1 MRDRGTLWFAHII
14 VAIGLVLVG
23 NAAVGGSL
31 PELTYTPVAPGITY
45 AEGRIAE
52 GALDDSA
59 HEIRV
64 VRIRRD
70 EPTVTLDAAAAFGV
84 IPGVAT
90 LTDILARE
98 SESGDRIVA
107 AVNADFF
114 RMSGQTQE
122 GLMLGTMVGGGELIR
137 TNRQQ
142 ECFYLTDDG
151 TAGIGKLEIGGEV
164 GVRGWSAPVTGVNCD
179 PAEDGVTLYT
189 ASWGWPVDGPFAVA
203 EFGDGPLRSQGQWA
217 GHVARRLRAN
227 QKRVP
232 TGAEVFIVA
241 RGEAAV
247 GAPTLHKADPIS
259 LHLAATGLS
268 EPVQMAVGGR
278 AVLVKGGM
286 VAATERGST
295 DRQHPRTAIGY
306 NEGEVILFTCDGRQ
320 PDWSVGLYLD
330 QMAAVLLELGC
341 SEALN
346 LDGGG
351 STTMIVDGRVAN
363 RPSGGIQRMISNAV
377 LVRSSAGV
385 GGF

>member
-1 MRDRGTLWFAHII
+1 MRDRRTLWFAHII

-23 NAAVGGSL
+23 AAAVGDSL
-31 PELTYTPVAPGITY
+31 PGLTYTPVAPGITY
-45 AEGRIAE
+45 TEGRIAE

-70 EPTVTLDAAAAFGV
+70 EPTVMLDAAAAFGA

-90 LTDILARE
+90 LTNILARE
-98 SESGDRIVA
+98 AASGDRIVA

-114 RMSGQTQE
+114 RMSGQTRE
-122 GLMLGTMVGGGELIR
+122 GLMLGTMVGRGELIR

-151 TAGIGKLEIGGEV
+151 TPGIGKLEIGGEV
-164 GVRGWSAPVTGVNCD
+164 HARGWSGPVMGVNCD

-189 ASWGWPVDGPFAVA
+189 AAWGWPVDGPFAVA
-203 EFGDGPLRSQGQWA
+203 ESGDGPLRSQGQWA
-217 GHVARRLRAN
+217 GHVVRRLRAN

-247 GAPTLHKADPIS
+247 GAPTLHKGDPIS

-278 AVLVKGGM
+278 VVLVKNGM
-286 VAATERGST
+286 VAASERGSN

-306 NEGEVILFTCDGRQ
+306 NESEIVLFTCDGRQ

-341 SEALN
+341 GEALN

-377 LVRSSAGV
+377 LVRSSAGA